1 MSLMTPSEQYLHN
14 LIMEKIENYEKVN
27 TKNIDKIISNK
38 IKEYGMIVT
47 KNDAKEIV
55 KAIMPEINEL
65 VSEIIKEHF
74 RSLAKHILEKFNSKE

>member
-1 MSLMTPSEQYLHN
+1 MSLMTPFEQYLHD
-14 LIMEKIENYEKVN
+14 LIMEKIENNEKV
-27 TKNIDKIISNK
+27 T
-38 IKEYGMIVT
+38 
-47 KNDAKEIV
+47 AKQDVNEIV

>member
-1 MSLMTPSEQYLHN
+1 MTPFERHLTA
-14 LIMEKIENYEKVN
+14 LIVETIENNEKDTAKQDVN
-27 TKNIDKIISNK
+27 
-38 IKEYGMIVT
+38 
-47 KNDAKEIV
+47 EIV